1 MCMDTGTDMAE
12 EATRPLIAIDDLV
25 REMTEEEHAHYLHMT
40 SEPTPLMIQQ
50 AEENAN

>member
-1 MCMDTGTDMAE
+1 MAE
-12 EATRPLIAIDDLV
+12 QTTRPLIQIGDEV

-50 AEENAN
+50 AEANAN